1 MYRWEEKIRICK
13 IIFYKKDRRLETL
26 QKKLREKLT

>member
-13 IIFYKKDRRLETL
+13 QYSMKKIGELRLYR
-26 QKKLREKLT
+26 KKIREKLT

>member
-13 IIFYKKDRRLETL
+13 QYSCKKIEDLRLYRE
-26 QKKLREKLT
+26 KLREKLT